1 MGMAVRPIF
10 VFGEETVFA
19 NAVRQAGTMIS
30 KKFNDAQAEA
40 RCLVHLGYG
49 GALNGQ
55 HAACLQLRYK

>member
-30 KKFNDAQAEA
+30 NKFNDVQAEA
-40 RCLVHLGYG
+40 RCLAALGTWRC
-49 GALNGQ
+49 AE
-55 HAACLQLRYK
+55 